1 MKRREFIALIG
12 GTGFVWPIDA
22 WAQQPDRMRRI
33 GALRDEHRAIMAAT
47 LDRDVEAACKFS
59 ADHIYKTLAVF
70 DRFLKVTKETQ
81 DPRVWRFGI

>member
-1 MKRREFIALIG
+1 MRRRDFITLLG
-12 GTGFVWPIDA
+12 GTGLVWPIDT

-33 GALRDEHRAIMAAT
+33 GVLRDEHRAIMAAT
-47 LDRDVEAACKFS
+47 LDRDMEAACFS
-59 ADHIYKTLAVF
+59 ADHIDKTLAVF

>member
-1 MKRREFIALIG
+1 
-12 GTGFVWPIDA
+12 
-22 WAQQPDRMRRI
+22 MRRI
-33 GALRDEHRAIMAAT
+33 GVLRDEHRAIMAAT

-59 ADHIYKTLAVF
+59 TDHIDKTLAVF